1 MIKKLIV
8 FGAILLVAAAARVR
22 ADIQYGGYLSF
33 AFLKGQSESEDSRGS
48 LRDIQGGLVASGL
61 ISSKF
66 GFTLEARARTESLFE
81 IDQAWVGFL
90 ASKAFNVKAGMYLV
104 PFGNWNQ
111 NSRPYQTLLA
121 ETPLNLEYLYPESWR
136 DLGLLVDG
144 QVSVFTYAAYV
155 GNGLKEADSL
165 MDGQQFRDNNR
176 DLGKGGRLGL
186 LLGEEI
192 RAGVSYSEGKYDDL
206 NERTLK
212 LEGADLAWVTKQW
225 EVWGEATRAL
235 IDNPDPYPQ
244 GKSEGYSIW
253 VVMSYARLQPVGS
266 FQKVKYEDP
275 FHGGEGI
282 ALDQS
287 RWTVGLRFVLGPNM
301 FIKAEYNWNNET
313 PKIKNNVF
321 RVQAAL
327 GF

>member
-1 MIKKLIV
+1 MIKKLIAFAAV
-8 FGAILLVAAAARVR
+8 LLVADTAVAR
-22 ADIQYGGYLSF
+22 ADVQYGGYLSF
-33 AFLKGQSESEDSRGS
+33 TFLKGQSESEDSRGS
-48 LRDIQGGLVASGL
+48 LRDIQGGLMASGL

-81 IDQAWVGFL
+81 IEQAWVGFL
-90 ASKAFNVKAGMYLV
+90 ASKAFNIKAGMYLV
-104 PFGNWNQ
+104 PFGNWNE

-144 QVSVFTYAAYV
+144 QVSIFTYSAYV
-155 GNGLKEADSL
+155 GNGLREGDSL
-165 MDGQQFRDNNR
+165 LDGQQFRDNNR

-186 LLGEEI
+186 LLGQEI
-192 RAGVSYSEGKYDDL
+192 RAGVSYYEGKYDDL

-212 LEGADLAWVTKQW
+212 LEGLDLAWVTKQW

-235 IDNPDPYPQ
+235 IENPDPYPE

-253 VVMSYARLQPVGS
+253 MVMSYARLQPVGS

-275 FHGGEGI
+275 FHGEGI
-282 ALDQS
+282 ALDQT
-287 RWTVGLRFVLGPNM
+287 RWTVGLRFVLGTNM
-301 FIKAEYNWNNET
+301 FLKAEYNWNNET